1 MSERITIQDIENK
14 QFSIKPRGYDRDE
27 VDAYLDE
34 ICDEMERLE
43 NEKAALR
50 RQLQE
55 AQAAGAAPA
64 PAAPQPVRTAPAA
77 AASTANAASNAE
89 LINVLELANRL
100 KDETVAEAK
109 KKAEEILSEA
119 DSQARQ
125 RLGNLAEEKDRLEG
139 QVEALKKTAADYR
152 SRFAELVKAQQDALD
167 KIADL

>member
-1 MSERITIQDIENK
+1 MSERITIQDIESK

-34 ICDEMERLE
+34 ICDELERME

-55 AQAAGAAPA
+55 AQASG
-64 PAAPQPVRTAPAA
+64 AAPQPVRTAPAPA
-77 AASTANAASNAE
+77 AAAAAGAANNAE

-125 RLGNLAEEKDRLEG
+125 RLGNLAEERERLQG
-139 QVEALKKTAADYR
+139 QVDATKKTAADYR
-152 SRFAELVKAQQDALD
+152 SRFAELVKAQQEALD
-167 KIADL
+167 KIKEL